1 MRLPNLAAL
10 RLADDDRGAATDV
23 WVRYRLPSNAD
34 ERDECGNDPLDENGE
49 HYDGISRERFHDGK
63 WIWKTEDN
71 QGRAS
76 YDPRSYWSWLDG
88 NGHGKDPFSREP
100 IPIEE
105 LRALL
110 EGPPEV
116 ADDRPGDRVQLAEP
130 GEADAIFR
138 RWRDRRIQAG
148 WAEPEQ
154 EEAPAIGEWP
164 QWLQELMNDSE
175 WFNVQDLEEVAAF
188 PDDYPLRAL
197 IDELQIDADLANQA
211 RLVERH
217 RRALF
222 RAAGHEYAPD
232 MAARWHMPF
241 IRPPTSDNV
250 LDAEFGVRYSW
261 ECGRTREP
269 QREFFQI
276 SMPIYS
282 ASGFKRELDEL
293 SVAGD
298 DGSTVEAALV
308 PVILRALVGY
318 AWQIDIAALAAFAT
332 QRRPTRDG
340 PRTGFANLEVY
351 YDANS
356 GWDNLSFLRITISA
370 DFMAWVCP
378 SNEELAA
385 RGGPAALPGGFNL
398 TDEAYARPARWSLP
412 LARSAPRLDR
422 EHNRARAQARECWYT
437 ALTRMVW
444 VARALPTFL
453 HFRHRL
459 DYEAYAHDPRSL
471 GLYLARSRHPR
482 SDNDPSRGR
491 SNSQMVHTEPLWYG
505 VGYPREPREN

>member
-23 WVRYRLPSNAD
+23 WVRYRLPPNAD

-49 HYDGISRERFHDGK
+49 HYDGISRERFHDGQ

-71 QGRAS
+71 QGRAR

-130 GEADAIFR
+130 GEADAIFQ
-138 RWRDRRIQAG
+138 RWRDRRSEDG
-148 WAEPEQ
+148 GEEPEQ

-164 QWLQELMNDSE
+164 QWLQELMDDSL

-188 PDDYPLRAL
+188 PDDYPLLDL
-197 IDELQIDADLANQA
+197 IHELQIDADLANQA
-211 RLVERH
+211 RLVEHH

-222 RAAGHEYAPD
+222 REAGEQVVPD
-232 MAARWHMPF
+232 NVRWHMPF
-241 IRPPTSDNV
+241 VRPPDSDNV
-250 LDAEFGVRYSW
+250 LDTEFGVRYSW
-261 ECGRTREP
+261 ERGPTRD
-269 QREFFQI
+269 EFFQI
-276 SMPIYS
+276 AMPIYR
-282 ASGFKRELDEL
+282 ASGFKRELDAL
-293 SVAGD
+293 SVPDD
-298 DGSTVEAALV
+298 DGSTVEEALV
-308 PVILRALVGY
+308 PVILRALVGH
-318 AWQIDIAALAAFAT
+318 ACQINIAALAAFAT
-332 QRRPTRDG
+332 QRRPMRNV
-340 PRTGFANLEVY
+340 PRAGYRNLEVY
-351 YDANS
+351 YDADA
-356 GWDNLSFLRITISA
+356 GWDDLSFLRIMISA

-378 SNEELAA
+378 SDEELRA

-398 TDEAYARPARWSLP
+398 TDEGYARPAQWSLP
-412 LARSAPRLDR
+412 RARSAPQLDR
-422 EHNRARAQARECWYT
+422 GPNRARIQARECWYT
-437 ALTRMVW
+437 ALSRMVR

-453 HFRHRL
+453 HAGWRH
-459 DYEAYAHDPRSL
+459 DYDAHAHDPRSL
-471 GLYLARSRHPR
+471 GIYLARSRHPL

-491 SNSQMVHTEPLWYG
+491 SNSQMLHTEPLWYG
-505 VGYPREPREN
+505 VGFPREPQEN